1 MVTNR
6 ESTNAGGVVII
17 SDAEY
22 ATYAGR
28 GYSPEVLPQR
38 PAERTWGVQNYI
50 TLWMGPI
57 HNILSYFTVVGFF
70 ALGLSATQVI
80 AAIMTAAVV
89 VSLGYVLNGWAA
101 ARYGVTFAM
110 QLRDTFGVRGA
121 VFPAIIRGLIAGLV
135 FFGVGTIAS
144 AKALDIVLLQIF
156 PGYLE
161 IGGDTTI
168 LGLAIPTAISYVI
181 MFVITV
187 GLYLGGRAFLD
198 KFAKWSA
205 PAVYVLICIAVV
217 LAVGKAGGVGEVLA
231 FHPVSTAVTPLAF
244 ITCVSMLVSNWAG
257 PIVNIGDFTR
267 NAKSLKA
274 PAIGFPVGML
284 VSYVLFAIVTVALM
298 ASLAAVT
305 GGVDPTKPTIFV
317 DAINSINSPVVVV
330 LLIVAMNVGAVAFA
344 VFGNMLPSGLQ
355 MTAQFPKLFS
365 VKTGGLLAAAVGTAI
380 LPWKFVENTTM
391 LFFFYSFIGSMFGP
405 IAGIMLASYYFER
418 RRRLDLDDIYVAP
431 GAAGRYPGGTNNRAV
446 AVLVVSFVITMSGKF
461 LTGVPLLVT
470 INNLAFFS
478 GLVIGFVGYLA
489 LSRRPA
495 QARA

>member
-1 MVTNR
+1 MVT
-6 ESTNAGGVVII
+6 EQETTNPDGLVVIP
-17 SDAEY
+17 DAEY
-22 ATYAGR
+22 DTYASR
-28 GYSPEVLPQR
+28 GYSTELLPQR
-38 PAERTWGVQNYI
+38 PEERTWGVLNYV

-70 ALGLSATQVI
+70 ALGLSAVQVI
-80 AAIMTAAVV
+80 AAILTAAIV
-89 VSLGYVLNGWAA
+89 VSTFYVLNGWAA
-101 ARYGVTFAM
+101 ATYGVTFAM
-110 QLRDTFGVRGA
+110 QLRDTFGVRGS
-121 VFPAIIRGLIAGLV
+121 VFPAIIRGLVAGLV

-161 IGGDTTI
+161 IGGGTKI
-168 LGLAIPTAISYVI
+168 LGLSIPTAISYAI
-181 MFVITV
+181 MFVVTV

-198 KFAKWSA
+198 KFAKYSA

-217 LAVGKAGGVGEVLA
+217 LAVRNAGGVGDVLA
-231 FHPVSTAVTPLAF
+231 FHPVNTAVTPLAF
-244 ITCVSMLVSNWAG
+244 VTCVSMLVSNWAG

-267 NAKSLKA
+267 NAKSVRA
-274 PAIGFPVGML
+274 PAVGFPVGML

-298 ASLAAVT
+298 ASLAAAS
-305 GGVDPTKPTIFV
+305 GNVDPNNPTIFV

-330 LLIVAMNVGAVAFA
+330 LLIVAMNVGAMAFA

-355 MTAQFPKLFS
+355 MTAQFPKVFS
-365 VKTGGLLAAAVGTAI
+365 VMTGGLLAAVVGTLI

-418 RRRLDLDDIYVAP
+418 RRRLDLDSIYVAP
-431 GAAGRYPGGTNNRAV
+431 GAPGRYPGGINMRAV
-446 AVLVVSFVITMSGKF
+446 AVLIVSFIITMSGKF
-461 LTGVPLLVT
+461 LTGVSVLVT

-478 GLVIGFVGYLA
+478 GLVIGFVGYLL
-489 LSRRPA
+489 LSRRSA
-495 QARA
+495 